1 LSVISFRATARQA
14 GAIHRGGF
22 SGCAGS
28 DGKEVRQICIEAFCL
43 DAISVAGG
51 IYGVWTPPAI
61 SPKITDNQHARE
73 VNKEIKP
80 NTRTT
85 LFPNGKSLL
94 RLVGAI
100 LMEISGDRESRRVLF
115 GTEEELIKLH
125 NEIYGKNVAL
135 SVAPAACHPFS

>member
-1 LSVISFRATARQA
+1 MQSVLPEGFTVFGLPRRYRQKL
-14 GAIHRGGF
+14 RTT
-22 SGCAGS
+22 SMP
-28 DGKEVRQICIEAFCL
+28 ER
-43 DAISVAGG
+43 
-51 IYGVWTPPAI
+51 
-61 SPKITDNQHARE
+61 

-94 RLVGAI
+94 SLVGAI